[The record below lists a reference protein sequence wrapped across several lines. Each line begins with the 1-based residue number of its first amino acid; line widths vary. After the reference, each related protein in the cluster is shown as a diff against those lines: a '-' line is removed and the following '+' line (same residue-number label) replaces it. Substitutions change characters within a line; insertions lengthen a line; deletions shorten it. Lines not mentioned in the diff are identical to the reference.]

1 MNHFNTLLTGSSLLL
16 LISIGGCSG
25 NKSQTPKTDT
35 IRVQAINL
43 NTASATSGNQ
53 LVYNGTLQ
61 ADKAVDLSFQVS
73 GTINSFPVQTGDYVK
88 KGQLVATV
96 DETTYRNQ
104 YNAQMAQAKLA
115 EENYKRTLAVFEKGS
130 VAEIKML
137 EAKANYEQASSSARA
152 TYQNIAHT
160 RLYAPQSGFIGEK
173 RTEAGAISAPGQP
186 VAQLLDTHSVDVLV
200 AVPENEINLYK
211 AGNRALVKIDAL
223 GNQPLEGRIS
233 EVGVLAL
240 NNSAN
245 YNIKVKLAN
254 AGQELRPG
262 MLCKVT
268 FPAGT
273 AGKAAQKS
281 NNEIVVPLEAVQ
293 VDESGHNFVYVIA
306 SGNKAQRKQ
315 VETGALYNNGMAIN
329 SGLTGN
335 EQLITSGFQK
345 LADQSPVTLIK

>member
-1 MNHFNTLLTGSSLLL
+1 MKKINILLKSSSLLL
-16 LISIGGCSG
+16 LSIASCSG
-25 NKSQTPKTDT
+25 NKEQSKNPDT
-35 IRVQAINL
+35 IRVEAIRL
-43 NTASATSGNQ
+43 NTASTVENNQ
-53 LVYNGTLQ
+53 IVYNGTLQ

-73 GTINSFPVQTGDYVK
+73 GTINSFPVKTGDYVK
-88 KGQLVATV
+88 KGQLVGTV

-104 YNAQMAQAKLA
+104 YNAQLAQAKLA

-173 RTEAGAISAPGQP
+173 RTEAGAIAAPGQP

-200 AVPENEINLYK
+200 AVPENEINRYK
-211 AGNRALVKIDAL
+211 AGSPALVKIDAS
-223 GNQPLEGRIS
+223 GSQPLEGRIS

-245 YNIKVKLAN
+245 YNVKVKLDN
-254 AGQELRPG
+254 AGRELRPG

-268 FPAGT
+268 FPVGT
-273 AGKAAQKS
+273 VGSAAQKG

-293 VDESGHNFVYVIA
+293 VDESGHNFVYVVT

-315 VETGALYNNGMAIN
+315 VQTGALYNNGMAIS

-345 LADQSPVTLIK
+345 LTDQSPVTLIK